1 MENRIREDIKRA
13 MKDGDKERKE
23 VLRVVVGEI
32 DRGNNRSDSEYIRVI
47 KKMIKGIEECGGGI
61 EKDILEEYIPKKMS
75 REEIRV
81 YIKEKG
87 IEIDQKVG
95 ESRGVGMVI
104 KEMKKENREAD
115 HGDIRAIVVEKLREC
130 EE

>member
-1 MENRIREDIKRA
+1 MSS
-13 MKDGDKERKE
+13 
-23 VLRVVVGEI
+23 
-32 DRGNNRSDSEYIRVI
+32 RSKIQ
-47 KKMIKGIEECGGGI
+47 
-61 EKDILEEYIPKKMS
+61 
-75 REEIRV
+75 V

-104 KEMKKENREAD
+104 KEMKRESKEAD

>member
-1 MENRIREDIKRA
+1 MENRIKEDIKRA

-23 VLRVVVGEI
+23 ILRVVIGEI
-32 DRGNNRSDSEYIRVI
+32 DRGNDRSDSEYIRVI
-47 KKMIKGIEECGGGI
+47 KKMIKGIEECGGGR
-61 EKDILEEYIPKKMS
+61 ERDILEEYLPKKMS

-104 KEMKKENREAD
+104 KEMKRESKEAD